1 MAPKRELV
9 LAACAGREAAKRLR
23 VGVQGT
29 PSAGGSQPAPPSP
42 GTRLLRQTVLVML
55 FLLRMSERIT
65 VTESISQIGRMV
77 QKLHKVQNL
86 IMSLQYQM
94 EGISHEVKKLSCS
107 RSNHHADQD
116 QRNEPGLDCTTAS
129 GWNANI
135 HLRFRNDL
143 KTPIYTEK
151 NITAEG
157 DQPIRIGMFE
167 GDNMITGGPLSKA
180 KIEILVLRGD
190 FPDDGKERWTE
201 EEFNSYIA
209 QGRDG
214 QGSVLVGNYRLRL
227 NNGEAF
233 LKNIRFK
240 EGSCRTPS
248 RKFVVAAR
256 ICVSEKTNVRVHE
269 AIMKSVPVLD
279 RRNAANEKRHPPKLS
294 DEVYRLEE
302 IANGGTYHK
311 RLKNKHIF
319 TVEDFLKTLNKD
331 ANYLRKEVLLINKPH
346 SPWEKM
352 VKHARECCLKDRH
365 ELKAYHNEGNVVIF
379 FNCVYDLIGAEFA
392 GDYITQNNFDSDS
405 KALANELKERV
416 CDKLDSLPF
425 NYKMIGDLP
434 VPVTSS
440 TNSSAG
446 ASILAPDAALQASK
460 SQCDDRNNHAS
471 NSFYQN
477 PNFSSS
483 SSIHDYQNTVGA
495 HYCQGEGIP
504 SLCHQPSTSVA
515 PYWQQDL
522 GPINSTYRTNV
533 WDYGTPGCCFQ
544 GQVNNHGQM
553 QAPFGGI
560 ALEAST
566 SAQHNLMPHQ
576 LPPYFQGNMPELRC
590 SEDLPNP
597 VAEPSSWRNDGIP
610 EPSPFRDTNL
620 TDDSPFEGSG
630 QVNNHGQMQAP
641 FNGIA
646 FETSTSAQHNL
657 LPQQFPPYFQGNM
670 PELHYSEDLPN
681 PVAEPSSSDNGIPEP
696 EPSTRAFQGPGYGNF

>member
-533 WDYGTPGCCFQ
+533 CF
-544 GQVNNHGQM
+544 H
-553 QAPFGGI
+553 
-560 ALEAST
+560 ASPI
-566 SAQHNLMPHQ
+566 QWVVH
-576 LPPYFQGNMPELRC
+576 R
-590 SEDLPNP
+590 SESN
-597 VAEPSSWRNDGIP
+597 
-610 EPSPFRDTNL
+610 
-620 TDDSPFEGSG
+620 
-630 QVNNHGQMQAP
+630 
-641 FNGIA
+641 
-646 FETSTSAQHNL
+646 
-657 LPQQFPPYFQGNM
+657 
-670 PELHYSEDLPN
+670 
-681 PVAEPSSSDNGIPEP
+681 
-696 EPSTRAFQGPGYGNF
+696 